1 MFITEA
7 KETKIDGEYY
17 RACDTFLHLGIP
29 FKIYLHLMHIC
40 VRARVC
46 VCVRVHFAYFTV
58 SSIQTM
64 MLEVQLWGLSISLNH
79 LEIFLHLNQGSFQQA
94 GQDLDS

>member
-1 MFITEA
+1 MCITEV

-29 FKIYLHLMHIC
+29 FKIYLHLMHMC
-40 VRARVC
+40 VFVRA
-46 VCVRVHFAYFTV
+46 RVHFAYFTV

-79 LEIFLHLNQGSFQQA
+79 LEIFLHLNQGSVQLA